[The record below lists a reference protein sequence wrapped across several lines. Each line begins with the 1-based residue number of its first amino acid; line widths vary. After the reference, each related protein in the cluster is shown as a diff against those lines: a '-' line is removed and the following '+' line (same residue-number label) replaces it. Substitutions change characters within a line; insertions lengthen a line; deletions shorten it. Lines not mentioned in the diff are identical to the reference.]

1 MMGVRIPPLLQ
12 NFSKMSLL
20 DSEEAITYEAEMS
33 FDITHNYL
41 VDVMRYSWKYD
52 PAWNA
57 DIYWIEFLGGAY
69 VKIRRYRKTEKDV
82 DVEPIWF
89 TMYSTLGLRERSTV
103 VHKVK
108 DIYNIYK
115 EIRESYLKIHGQSL

>member
-1 MMGVRIPPLLQ
+1 
-12 NFSKMSLL
+12 MSLL
-20 DSEEAITYEAEMS
+20 NSEETITYEAEMS

-41 VDVMRYSWKYD
+41 VDVMGYIWRYD
-52 PAWNA
+52 ETLNM
-57 DIYWIEFLGGAY
+57 DIYRRDFLGGAY
-69 VKIRRYRKTEKDV
+69 VQILRYRKAEKDE

-89 TMYSTLGLRERSTV
+89 ARYSKLGLRERSTL

-115 EIRESYLKIHGQSL
+115 EIRESYLKLGIRDF